1 MAPPKNLPLLLLLLL
16 TILTQTRSETGIQT
30 QTQTQTVYEVLNK
43 YGLPSG
49 LLPDCVESYTLSEP
63 TGEFQ
68 VNLLDTC
75 YINFDYTVYYEK
87 RVTGQL
93 KYGSITHLKGIQV
106 KKLFLWLDV
115 DEIRVDLPPSNSI
128 YFQVGIINKKLG
140 VDQFLNVRSCDK
152 NRLTF
157 GSGSSLR
164 SWNFNFE
171 LPPGVNDD
179 IPMLL
184 TE

>member
-1 MAPPKNLPLLLLLLL
+1 MSPLHLLLLL
-16 TILTQTRSETGIQT
+16 TILTVTRSETRIKT
-30 QTQTQTVYEVLNK
+30 ETPTVYEILTK

-49 LLPDCVESYTLSEP
+49 LLPDCVQSYTLTES

-75 YINFDYTVYYEK
+75 YIKFDYTVYYEK
-87 RVTGQL
+87 QITGTL
-93 KYGSITHLKGIQV
+93 KYGSITNLKGIQV
-106 KKLFLWLDV
+106 QKLFLWLDV
-115 DEIRVDLPPSNSI
+115 DEIRVDLPQTKSI
-128 YFQVGIINKKLG
+128 YFQVGFINKKLG
-140 VDQFLNVRSCDK
+140 VDQFLTVHSCYK

-157 GSGSSLR
+157 GSGSNLR
-164 SWNFNFE
+164 SWNFGFE